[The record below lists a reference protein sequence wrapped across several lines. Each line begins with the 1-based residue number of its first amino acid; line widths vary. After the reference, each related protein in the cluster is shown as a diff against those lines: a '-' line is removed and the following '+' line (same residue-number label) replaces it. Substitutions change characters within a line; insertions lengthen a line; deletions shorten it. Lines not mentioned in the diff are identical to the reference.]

1 MRIAVGQLQSPW
13 IRLAPRVVLQ
23 LPLQIVK
30 VSMLN
35 PDKVW
40 EIFLKNWCKIDPE
53 NSHVVYCT
61 GVLRKV
67 AIYRE

>member
-1 MRIAVGQLQSPW
+1 MMITVGQLQSPW

-23 LPLQIVK
+23 LPLQTVK

-40 EIFLKNWCKIDPE
+40 EIFLKNW
-53 NSHVVYCT
+53 
-61 GVLRKV
+61 
-67 AIYRE
+67 